1 MGRFNKESGERRSGE
16 NILIVKM
23 RSSLV
28 LLVCLAVLLSL
39 FLPAIEAAAAR
50 RRGKAGRRGVANRG
64 RQQGRRGRVASGRS
78 RQLGR
83 RGRQDDDV
91 AAADPNAV
99 DGGEEE
105 LHNGCDWKTN
115 IGGFLNFCTWRK
127 SCADEKGITDFG
139 PYGGVPED
147 CNPAAD
153 EGGDEAEE

>member
-1 MGRFNKESGERRSGE
+1 MGVFLCRLQQTQHNC
-16 NILIVKM
+16 KM

-50 RRGKAGRRGVANRG
+50 RRGKAGRRVAANRG

-83 RGRQDDDV
+83 RGRQDGDV

-99 DGGEEE
+99 DAEAEEE
-105 LHNGCDWKTN
+105 IYNGCDPATN
-115 IGGFLNFCTWRK
+115 IGGFLIQKLWRK
-127 SCADEKGITDFG
+127 KCVELEYTNFG
-139 PYGGVPED
+139 GYGGIPQEEE
-147 CNPAAD
+147 
-153 EGGDEAEE
+153 EGEEE